1 MRLSLTFIFKFT
13 FFETTV
19 DFKDEG
25 VTVINKNGIDKT
37 VIWRM

>member
-1 MRLSLTFIFKFT
+1 MRLCLTFIFKFT

-19 DFKDEG
+19 DFKEG
-25 VTVINKNGIDKT
+25 VTVINKNSIDKT